1 MTCITKIP
9 KFRRFVLQNFPFI
22 EQDFDALTDY
32 QLICK
37 VIEYLNTVIDSQNQV
52 IDQVS
57 ALTDSFNELQSLVNE
72 LQSYVDNYFE
82 NLDVQ
87 DEVDHKLDEMV
98 EDGTFATLVAEYFPN
113 KLDDYS
119 DSNRVSL
126 GSNLLTDSSLWVTN
140 SGWTENS
147 SDSFTHI
154 LNETGDLE
162 YNYSFEANKVYVVDF
177 DITTTIPA
185 GENASNDFTVVIGNT
200 APIVTYRRGGS
211 MHYTIA
217 LKPSTAGSLKFKCVL
232 HQDPYTASGLF
243 QGTISNIT
251 LKEATGSLTQLSIKD
266 GNDAVSVPFSVMLN
280 ANKTIAIGLDSG
292 ISNYNQNDNVYI
304 GDESG
309 KNDVTGYFNTAIGG
323 KTLTNGINV
332 TRCIAIGH
340 GSLYEMESGD
350 RNISIGTFS
359 MTHNKYGRKNISIGY
374 DTLNTM
380 TNGEDNIA
388 LGHMAMV
395 GTSATL
401 NNQIAI
407 GTLAMGASTHDGTGP
422 NIALG
427 RAAVYRVSTGN
438 HNIGIGQSTL
448 YKLTTGSNNIAIG
461 TNALNQNETASGIIA
476 IGTDGGSKVSSGT
489 NSVFI
494 GNSMGQSSL
503 TTANRSIA
511 IGTQILPNT
520 VSITNTCLLG
530 YNISAN
536 QSHTTLSNVV
546 VINPGKYGVSID
558 RDNYLNIANV
568 LFGDLTTA
576 YQEKFGICVSNPTAY
591 LHLAAGR
598 PLASCAPLKF
608 TSSDG
613 SLLTTA
619 EDGAMEYD
627 GTHLYFTIG
636 STRHTIV

>member
-1 MTCITKIP
+1 MTWNTKIP

-37 VIEYLNTVIDSQNQV
+37 VIEYLNTVINSQNQV

-57 ALTDSFNELQSLVNE
+57 ALTDGFDELQSLVDN

-87 DEVDHKLDEMV
+87 DEVNHKLDEMV
-98 EDGTFATLVAEYFPN
+98 EDGTFARLVEEYFPN

-140 SGWTENS
+140 NGWTENS
-147 SDSFTHI
+147 SNSFTHI

-185 GENASNDFTVVIGNT
+185 GENASNDFTVVIGDT
-200 APIVTYRRGGS
+200 KPIVTYRGGGS
-211 MHYTIA
+211 MHYTIG

-251 LKEATGSLTQLSIKD
+251 LKEVTGSLTQLSIKD
-266 GNDAVSVPFSVMLN
+266 GNDASSVPFSVMLN
-280 ANKTIAIGLDSG
+280 GNKTIAIGLDSG
-292 ISNYNQNDNVYI
+292 TSNYNQTDNVYI

-309 KNDVTGYFNTAIGG
+309 KNDVTGYYNTAIGG
-323 KTLTNGINV
+323 RTLTNGINV
-332 TRCIAIGH
+332 TRNVAIGY

-359 MTHNKYGRKNISIGY
+359 MTHNKYGRKNISIGF

-388 LGHMAMV
+388 IGHMAMIGV
-395 GTSATL
+395 SPTL

-407 GTLAMGASTHDGTGP
+407 GTLAMGFATHDAITP
-422 NIALG
+422 NIAIG
-427 RAAVYRVSTGN
+427 RAAVYKVSTGAN
-438 HNIGIGQSTL
+438 NIGIGQSSL
-448 YKLTTGSNNIAIG
+448 YKLTTASNNIAIG
-461 TNALNQNETASGIIA
+461 TNALNVNETAGSMIA
-476 IGTDGGSKVSSGT
+476 IGTDSANRITSGT
-489 NSVFI
+489 NSIFI
-494 GNSMGQSSL
+494 GNGMGQSTL
-503 TTANRSIA
+503 TSATRSIA
-511 IGTQILPNT
+511 IGTT
-520 VSITNTCLLG
+520 VLSNMVGITNTCLLG
-530 YNISAN
+530 YNITADSN
-536 QSHTTLSNVV
+536 HTTLSNVV
-546 VINPGKYGVSID
+546 VINPGKYNVSIAK
-558 RDNYLNIANV
+558 DNYLNIANV

-591 LHLAAGR
+591 LHLAAGK
-598 PLASCAPLKF
+598 AVANCAPLKF
-608 TSSDG
+608 TSTNAV
-613 SLLTTA
+613 LLSTA

-636 STRHTIV
+636 STRHTII